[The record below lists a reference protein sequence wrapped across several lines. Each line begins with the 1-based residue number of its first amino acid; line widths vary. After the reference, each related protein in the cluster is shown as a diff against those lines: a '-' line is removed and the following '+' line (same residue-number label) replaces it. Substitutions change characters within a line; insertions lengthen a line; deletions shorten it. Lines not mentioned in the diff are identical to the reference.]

1 MENIAWDFQVEK
13 GWELSDTV
21 RKDIVMASIWCFK
34 MILLMTCSRTFCS
47 YMQHLISNT
56 NSSPEEV
63 EYVHGF
69 HPVSKL
75 TEIRQAAC
83 VKLHKAVL
91 WAQNHPDV
99 KCGISNATW
108 SKNLVHRHGWKMTM
122 GSERCFSIPS
132 EKRGRERDREIKS
145 LEKENSE
152 RQSNQFVF
160 QRFGSDHCL
169 LSIEL
174 VLDDIGCHYC
184 NKRQPWASKTSFTK
198 DQFEWREIHVA
209 VEAFE

>member
-34 MILLMTCSRTFCS
+34 MILLMICSRTFCS
-47 YMQHLISNT
+47 YMQQLISNT

-132 EKRGRERDREIKS
+132 EKQRER
-145 LEKENSE
+145 E
-152 RQSNQFVF
+152 RQRDKIIGKGKLGTPKQLV
-160 QRFGSDHCL
+160 CL
-169 LSIEL
+169 PAFWKWSLSIEL

>member
-34 MILLMTCSRTFCS
+34 MILLMICSRTFCS
-47 YMQHLISNT
+47 YMQQLISKT

-108 SKNLVHRHGWKMTM
+108 SKNLVHRHGWNMKM
-122 GSERCFSIPS
+122 GKERCFSIPS
-132 EKRGRERDREIKS
+132 EKEGERER
-145 LEKENSE
+145 E
-152 RQSNQFVF
+152 RQNHWKRKARNAKATSLPSSALEV
-160 QRFGSDHCL
+160 
-169 LSIEL
+169 II
-174 VLDDIGCHYC
+174 VYWTYTWWYIGCHYY

-198 DQFEWREIHVA
+198 DQFDWREIHVP
-209 VEAFE
+209 VETFE